1 MVWISQE
8 YPAASKGFFIYKYP
22 YEGKESLTAE
32 ALVKARNRF
41 AQRIPGPVDGSYMI
55 TVDKIADESGTEYV
69 PYKPDHRAIR
79 IGERPWIE
87 MVGLWDVE
95 NYFMGGP
102 FVSYTTVNKLTNE
115 VVTIDCYVYYP
126 TAYNKRPEKR
136 NKLRALQHLVYLAD
150 FPAAKKVEA
159 EQ

>member
-1 MVWISQE
+1 M
-8 YPAASKGFFIYKYP
+8 PF
-22 YEGKESLTAE
+22 
-32 ALVKARNRF
+32 
-41 AQRIPGPVDGSYMI
+41 
-55 TVDKIADESGTEYV
+55 V
-69 PYKPDHRAIR
+69 PEHRTLL
-79 IGERPWIE
+79 IGERPWVE
-87 MVGLWDVE
+87 MCGLWDVE

-126 TAYNKRPEKR
+126 TAYNKSPEKR